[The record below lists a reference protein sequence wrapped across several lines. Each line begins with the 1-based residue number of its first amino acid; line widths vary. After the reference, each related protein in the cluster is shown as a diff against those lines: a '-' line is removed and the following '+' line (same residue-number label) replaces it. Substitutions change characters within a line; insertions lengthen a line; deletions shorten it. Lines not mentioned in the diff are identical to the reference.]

1 MRFGTEVCIVKVPTM
16 GRSSGLRSSPNRHV
30 VLRTALTFPQWQAA
44 EFVLSQLSLLEKPMI
59 AFQVNDM
66 TCGHCVSAV
75 TRAVK
80 GADPAA
86 TVQINLGEKRVQVE
100 SATASADELAEAIAD
115 AGYTPVPLPAA
126 A

>member
-1 MRFGTEVCIVKVPTM
+1 MM
-16 GRSSGLRSSPNRHV
+16 
-30 VLRTALTFPQWQAA
+30 
-44 EFVLSQLSLLEKPMI
+44 

-80 GADPAA
+80 SADPAA
-86 TVQINLGEKRVQVE
+86 NVQVSLGDKRVQVE
-100 SATASADELAEAIAD
+100 SATASADELAEAITD